1 MVDSIEGLSP
11 AISISQSH
19 TNRNP
24 RSNVG
29 TVTEISPYLRVIFSR
44 LGERPCPHCQKTVK
58 QSYSE
63 ESETIFA
70 ELPDQSEENTEIY
83 EEMIPCPH
91 CGKSIIELT
100 ASHFS
105 YNKPSGAC
113 PNCKGIGIVSQPDI
127 NLLVDKNKSIIEFA
141 VQGWDQAYVD
151 RYGASLVN
159 AAKHYGF
166 VFDIELPVSEYGE
179 VQMDLLLYGVMGNQ
193 FSRHFSGVKP
203 PKTVPGGRFEGIAVN
218 LMRRYEE
225 KSSQISKQKLEKFL
239 IQKECPDCKGVRFR
253 REILEVTAGGKNILD
268 ILEMPLTEVSDWLG
282 GLYSGLSE
290 EAMLVVHDVLED
302 LLMRIKRVINAGVGY
317 LSLDQ
322 GSSSLSPGEI
332 QRIKLASI
340 LGSNLTG
347 VLYIL
352 DEPTVGLHSRDTR
365 KVIDSLC
372 KLRDTGN
379 TVIVIEHDIEVM
391 RAADYIVDF
400 GPGAGKYGGEIV
412 AAGSVS
418 DIAACESSI
427 TGRYLSGNICAPERK
442 KAAGNGKALYIKGAD
457 ANNLKSLDLEIPL
470 GKFVAVTGVSGAG
483 KSSLVFEEI
492 GKAAVEYFNNP
503 DGNAHYHA
511 FGFEALDDVITID
524 QSSIGRSSRSNT
536 ATYTDIFTDI
546 RNLFAEL
553 AVTQKCNLQA
563 RLFSYN
569 VSGGRCEKC
578 HGAGKIAVSMNFL
591 PDIEVTCPVCRENR
605 YQKPVLEVR
614 YKEHTIADV
623 LNLGIDEAANLFQ
636 SEAEIHRKLRILQD
650 VGLGYLG
657 LGQSAST
664 LSCGEAQRLKLAKEL
679 SRSGSK
685 KTLYL
690 FDEPSNGLHPHD
702 ANRMIHV
709 FDSLVKQGSSVII
722 IEHNVDMILASDW
735 IIDMGPE
742 GGKKGGR
749 IMAQGT
755 PEKISKIKGS
765 ATGELLGKK
774 I

>member
-1 MVDSIEGLSP
+1 M
-11 AISISQSH
+11 
-19 TNRNP
+19 
-24 RSNVG
+24 
-29 TVTEISPYLRVIFSR
+29 
-44 LGERPCPHCQKTVK
+44 
-58 QSYSE
+58 
-63 ESETIFA
+63 
-70 ELPDQSEENTEIY
+70 
-83 EEMIPCPH
+83 
-91 CGKSIIELT
+91 
-100 ASHFS
+100 
-105 YNKPSGAC
+105 
-113 PNCKGIGIVSQPDI
+113 
-127 NLLVDKNKSIIEFA
+127 
-141 VQGWDQAYVD
+141 
-151 RYGASLVN
+151 
-159 AAKHYGF
+159 
-166 VFDIELPVSEYGE
+166 
-179 VQMDLLLYGVMGNQ
+179 
-193 FSRHFSGVKP
+193 
-203 PKTVPGGRFEGIAVN
+203 
-218 LMRRYEE
+218 
-225 KSSQISKQKLEKFL
+225 
-239 IQKECPDCKGVRFR
+239 
-253 REILEVTAGGKNILD
+253 D

-427 TGRYLSGNICAPERK
+427 T
-442 KAAGNGKALYIKGAD
+442 
-457 ANNLKSLDLEIPL
+457 
-470 GKFVAVTGVSGAG
+470 
-483 KSSLVFEEI
+483 
-492 GKAAVEYFNNP
+492 
-503 DGNAHYHA
+503 
-511 FGFEALDDVITID
+511 ID

-563 RLFSYN
+563 RHFSYN

-591 PDIEVTCPVCRENR
+591 PDIEVTCPVCRGNR

-664 LSCGEAQRLKLAKEL
+664 LSGGEAQRLKLAKEL

>member
-29 TVTEISPYLRVIFSR
+29 TVMEISPYLRVIFSR

-113 PNCKGIGIVSQPDI
+113 PNCKG
-127 NLLVDKNKSIIEFA
+127 
-141 VQGWDQAYVD
+141 
-151 RYGASLVN
+151 
-159 AAKHYGF
+159 
-166 VFDIELPVSEYGE
+166 
-179 VQMDLLLYGVMGNQ
+179 
-193 FSRHFSGVKP
+193 
-203 PKTVPGGRFEGIAVN
+203 
-218 LMRRYEE
+218 
-225 KSSQISKQKLEKFL
+225 
-239 IQKECPDCKGVRFR
+239 VRFR

-268 ILEMPLTEVSDWLG
+268 ILEMPLTEVSDWIG

-352 DEPTVGLHSRDTR
+352 DESTVGLHSRDTR

-427 TGRYLSGNICAPERK
+427 T
-442 KAAGNGKALYIKGAD
+442 
-457 ANNLKSLDLEIPL
+457 
-470 GKFVAVTGVSGAG
+470 
-483 KSSLVFEEI
+483 
-492 GKAAVEYFNNP
+492 
-503 DGNAHYHA
+503 
-511 FGFEALDDVITID
+511 ID
-524 QSSIGRSSRSNT
+524 QSSIGRSSRSNI

-563 RLFSYN
+563 RHFSYN
-569 VSGGRCEKC
+569 VSEGRCEKC

-591 PDIEVTCPVCRENR
+591 PDIEVTCPVCRGNR

-664 LSCGEAQRLKLAKEL
+664 LSGGEAQRLKLAKEL

>member
-1 MVDSIEGLSP
+1 MKIIIKGARENNLKNINLELPKNKLIVFTGLSGSGKSTLAIETLQRECQRQYMDSLGMTMEVGTKPMVDSIEGLSP

-63 ESETIFA
+63 ESENIFA

-91 CGKSIIELT
+91 CGKNIIELT

-113 PNCKGIGIVSQPDI
+113 PSCKGIGIVSQPDI
-127 NLLVDKNKSIIEFA
+127 NLLVDKNKSIKEFA

-159 AAKHYGF
+159 AARHYGF
-166 VFDIELPVSEYGE
+166 DFDIELPVSEYGE
-179 VQMDLLLYGVMGNQ
+179 VQMDLLLYGVLGNQ
-193 FSRHFSGVKP
+193 FSRHFPGVKP

-225 KSSQISKQKLEKFL
+225 KSSLSSKQKLEKFL

-253 REILEVTAGGKNILD
+253 REILEVTAGGKNIMD
-268 ILEMPLTEVSDWLG
+268 ILEMPLTEVSGWLG
-282 GLYSGLSE
+282 GLYSGLPE
-290 EAMLVVHDVLED
+290 EAMLVMHDVLED

-340 LGSNLTG
+340 LESNLTG

-427 TGRYLSGNICAPERK
+427 T
-442 KAAGNGKALYIKGAD
+442 
-457 ANNLKSLDLEIPL
+457 
-470 GKFVAVTGVSGAG
+470 
-483 KSSLVFEEI
+483 
-492 GKAAVEYFNNP
+492 
-503 DGNAHYHA
+503 
-511 FGFEALDDVITID
+511 ID

-553 AVTQKCNLQA
+553 AVTQKRSLQA
-563 RLFSYN
+563 RHFSYN

-591 PDIEVTCPVCRENR
+591 PDIEVTCPVCRGNR

-664 LSCGEAQRLKLAKEL
+664 LSGGEAQRRRDSSLLK
-679 SRSGSK
+679 
-685 KTLYL
+685 
-690 FDEPSNGLHPHD
+690 
-702 ANRMIHV
+702 
-709 FDSLVKQGSSVII
+709 SSPEVEARRRFICLT
-722 IEHNVDMILASDW
+722 NLQ
-735 IIDMGPE
+735 MGFIPMMQI
-742 GGKKGGR
+742 G
-749 IMAQGT
+749 
-755 PEKISKIKGS
+755 
-765 ATGELLGKK
+765 
-774 I
+774 